1 MIKPI
6 YQKQGVS
13 SHMLARDFG
22 KSRHEKATHTGTLD
36 PMAEGVLIILSGDD
50 RYKKQDLG
58 DVQKTYQ
65 FEILWGIKTDSQDLL
80 GLITEQKYNEESS
93 IEKVYSKKEKKSIE
107 FLDNYLSKYVGKIN
121 QKLPRFS
128 AKRVKGKSAF
138 DLAKSG
144 AEMEDYFRA
153 VEIFEAKVL
162 SLNTI
167 SKEELKDTIIKKIN
181 NVEGNF
187 RQEEVLAGWD
197 EFFASLDKDNNS
209 NSGLENNSQDN
220 FYISKCEI
228 IASRRT
234 YIRALVRD
242 LSDDLNIPAT
252 TFSIVRT
259 KNGKYSIEDCTSLS

>member
-1 MIKPI
+1 MIKPV
-6 YQKQGVS
+6 YQQQGVS

-80 GLITEQKYNEESS
+80 GLITEDKVSESDKTG
-93 IEKVYSKKEKKSIE
+93 IDVFSKKEKKSIE

-121 QKLPRFS
+121 QRLPRFS

-144 AEMEDYFRA
+144 EEMEDFFRA
-153 VEIFEAKVL
+153 VEIFEAKVI
-162 SLNTI
+162 SLETL
-167 SKEELKDTIIKKIN
+167 SKEDLKDTIIKKIN
-181 NVEGNF
+181 NVEGDF
-187 RQEEVLAGWD
+187 RQEEVLSGWE
-197 EFFASLDKDNNS
+197 EFFAKLDKNDGDS
-209 NSGLENNSQDN
+209 D
-220 FYISKCEI
+220 FYISKCEVT
-228 IASRRT
+228 ASRRT

-242 LSDDLNIPAT
+242 LSEDLSIPAT

-259 KNGKYSIEDCTSLS
+259 KNGEYGVEDCTDL